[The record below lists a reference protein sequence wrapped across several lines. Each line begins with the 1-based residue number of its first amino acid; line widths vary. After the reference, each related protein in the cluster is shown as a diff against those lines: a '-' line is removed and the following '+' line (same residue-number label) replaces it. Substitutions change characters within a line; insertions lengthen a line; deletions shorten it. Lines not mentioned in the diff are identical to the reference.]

1 MSKPNLPVLTWRTLM
16 LIMAF
21 VMQHTLAIAQ
31 LKNVTGTIRDE
42 KGNALP
48 GATILVKDT
57 KKGIV
62 SNADGTFSLYAG
74 DAPTT
79 LVISMTGFAPLTVTA
94 TPGVPFNA
102 VLKENAKELN
112 EVMVV
117 GYGTQKKSSLTGSV
131 AQISSAEL
139 KKTPAMNLTNMLA
152 GRLPGLV
159 ATQTSGRP
167 GFDDASLLIRGQGTY
182 NNNSPVV
189 IVDGVQR
196 SFANLDPSEVESI
209 SILKDA
215 AAAATYGVQGAN
227 GVILV
232 TTKRGASGKPVV
244 SYDGEVTR
252 TAFTRFPKFL
262 NGPDYMYWLKKG
274 EQMDNDYL
282 TATGGDP
289 IPYTYSDAQ
298 IAALRNGTN
307 KDPFLGNTDWTGMLT
322 GRKTM
327 AQHHSVS
334 VRGGSDKVRY
344 FSNASY
350 LDQEGVVKGSDYKR
364 YNVRTNLDANI
375 NKVFSVALD
384 LGARQETRN
393 STGIPADDGEY
404 MNPFYQAVRAL
415 PNIPAT
421 YNDLPTATR
430 SNSGIV
436 NPIAAIDNSGWQR
449 YITSTFQGA
458 ITFTAHIPYV
468 KGLDLKLMA
477 AYDKSFQEFRG
488 WTAPYTLMVREQG
501 STGWYWNQS
510 TPPGITIN
518 SIRQSQAN
526 NSRQTFQPSINYS
539 TEIGQHSIK
548 ALALYEYSRRD
559 NNGFSAGG
567 ANLPLTELKEI
578 DFRDQDNKYIVQPT
592 GNSGTNARAG
602 LVTRINYAYKNK
614 YLLELVSRYDGS
626 VYFPTYNRWGF
637 FPAASAAWVISEE
650 GFFSEL
656 KEKVDFLKLR
666 ASYGKLGNDQG
677 YSDYQYLQTFS
688 LSSKPV
694 MVVGDKAVSG
704 IYSGAIPNT
713 QLTWEKAYNTNV
725 GVDATFFHGGLSVS
739 AEYFY
744 KLTKDILD
752 LQGNLFPPSM
762 GGYYPQVVNR
772 GMADV
777 RGFDLQLTHR
787 HKVNGRFDYAVTGNL
802 NWSRNK
808 ILVKNDPDGLP
819 AWQRSPGRSIGEKKG
834 FISEGLFQSWEE
846 VTNWASSPSGG
857 AAPGFIKYKDIN
869 GDGKIT
875 TDDITYMG
883 RSNIPQL
890 MYGLNLEVRYGIFDF
905 SALIQGAALRDVSLG
920 GEYEGS
926 SGTWGVNDNTPF
938 TRPFYG
944 GGNSPYYLVEQ
955 AWTPDNPNA
964 RYPRLT
970 ADRAGFPNHNGWANS
985 QWVRNGAYV
994 RLKSAQLGVT
1004 LPASVLRALNVEKC
1018 RFYLAGFNLLTF
1030 DHLKYMDP
1038 EMPNANNGFYPQ
1050 QQMMSFGAN
1059 LTF

>member
-1 MSKPNLPVLTWRTLM
+1 MWRCLM
-16 LIMAF
+16 LMICMIIQLLPA
-21 VMQHTLAIAQ
+21 AAQ
-31 LKNVTGTIRDE
+31 QKTVRGTVKDE
-42 KGNALP
+42 KGNPLP
-48 GATILVKDT
+48 GATILVKGT
-57 KKGIV
+57 QKGMV
-62 SNADGTFSLYAG
+62 TTVDGTFSIAAG
-74 DAPTT
+74 DAPVT
-79 LVISMTGFAPLTVTA
+79 LQVSMTGFTTLTINAAPGDPVI
-94 TPGVPFNA
+94 A
-102 VLKENAKELN
+102 VLKENLKDLN

-117 GYGTQKKSSLTGSV
+117 GYGTQKKASLTGSV
-131 AQISSAEL
+131 TQISAAEL

-167 GFDDASLLIRGQGTY
+167 GFDDASLLIRGQSTF
-182 NNNSPVV
+182 NSNAPMV

-196 SFANLDPSEVESI
+196 SFGSLDPSEVESI
-209 SILKDA
+209 SLLKDA

-232 TTKRGASGKPVV
+232 TTKRGKTGKPVV

-262 NGPDYMYWLKKG
+262 NGPDYMYWFRKG

-289 IPYTYSDAQ
+289 VPYTYTEQQ

-334 VRGGSDKVRY
+334 VRGGTDKIRY

-350 LDQEGVVKGSDYKR
+350 LNQEGVVKGSDYKR
-364 YNVRTNLDANI
+364 YNVRTNIDAEI
-375 NKVFSVALD
+375 SKVFSVAFD
-384 LGARQETRN
+384 IGARQETRN
-393 STGIPADDGEY
+393 STGIAADDGEY

-415 PNIPAT
+415 PNIPAFVDGT
-421 YNDLPTATR
+421 PTATR
-430 SNSGIV
+430 SNSGVV
-436 NPIAAIDNSGWQR
+436 NPMAVIDNSGWQR
-449 YITSTFQGA
+449 YVTSTFQGA
-458 ITFTAHIPYV
+458 LTFTAHVPYV
-468 KGLDLKLMA
+468 KGLDLKLMT
-477 AYDKSFQEFRG
+477 AYDKSFQEFKS
-488 WTAPYTLMVREQG
+488 WTEPYTLMVREQ
-501 STGWYWNQS
+501 SNAGWYWNPS
-510 TPPGITIN
+510 LPPGININ
-518 SIRQSQAN
+518 TVRQSQAN
-526 NSRQTFQPSINYS
+526 NVRQTFQPSINY
-539 TEIGQHSIK
+539 TTNIGEHSIK
-548 ALALYEYSRRD
+548 ALALYEYSQYD

-567 ANLPLTELKEI
+567 GNLPLTELKEI
-578 DFRDQDNKYIVQPT
+578 DFRDQDNKYFIQPT
-592 GNSGTNARAG
+592 GNSGTTARAG
-602 LVTRINYAYKNK
+602 LVTRLNYAYKNR

-626 VYFPTYNRWGF
+626 LYFPVNNRWGF
-637 FPAASAAWVISEE
+637 FPAVSAGWVLSDEK
-650 GFFSEL
+650 FFSGL
-656 KEKVDFLKLR
+656 KDKIDFLKLR
-666 ASYGKLGNDQG
+666 ASYGKTGNDRG
-677 YSDYQYLQTFS
+677 NANYLYLQTFK
-688 LSSKPV
+688 LTDNPI
-694 MVVGDKAVSG
+694 MVIGDKAASA
-704 IYSGAIPNT
+704 IYSYNIPNT
-713 QLTWEKAYNTNV
+713 GLTWENAYTTNV
-725 GVDATFFHGGLSVS
+725 GVDATFFHGGLTI
-739 AEYFY
+739 AADYFY

-752 LQGNLFPPSM
+752 VQGGLFPPSM
-762 GGYYPQVVNR
+762 GGYYPTVVNR

-777 RGFDLQLTHR
+777 RGIDLQISHR
-787 HKVNGRFDYAVTGNL
+787 KSVNKKLDYGITGNL

-808 ILVKNDPDGLP
+808 ILQKNDPDGLP
-819 AWQRSPGRSIGEKKG
+819 AWQRSPGHSIGEKKG
-834 FISEGLFQSWEE
+834 FISEGLFQNWDE
-846 VTNWASSPSGG
+846 VNNWPSSPSGG

-875 TDDITYMG
+875 TDDITYIG

-890 MYGLNLEVRYGIFDF
+890 MYGLSLELRYGIFDC
-905 SALIQGAALRDVSLG
+905 SALIQGAALVDVSLG

-926 SGTWGVNDNTPF
+926 SGVWGVNDNTPF

-985 QWVRNGAYV
+985 QWIRNGAYV
-994 RLKSAQLGVT
+994 RLKSAQIGVN
-1004 LPASVLRALNVEKC
+1004 LPPLLLKRLNVEKC
-1018 RFYLAGFNLLTF
+1018 RFYLAGSNLFTL

-1059 LTF
+1059 ITF